1 MTDFVVVL
9 VTTSSKEEAERIAQ
23 TLVEEHLAACVNIVS
38 PVQSIYRWEGKV
50 QNEIELLLL
59 IKTRQAVCEDVIQRV
74 RTLHSYENPE
84 IVALPIS
91 AGSAPYFDWLRQ
103 ATTQG

>member
-1 MTDFVVVL
+1 MTDFIVVL
-9 VTTSSKEEAERIAQ
+9 VTTPSKEEAERIAQ
-23 TLVEEHLAACVNIVS
+23 ALVEEHLAACVNIVS

-50 QNEIELLLL
+50 QNEIELLLV
-59 IKTRQAVCEDVIQRV
+59 IKTRQAVFEDVSQRV
-74 RTLHSYENPE
+74 RALHSYQNPE

-91 AGSAPYFDWLRQ
+91 AGSTSYFDWLRQ